1 MQHERIETDPNVMQG
16 KPVIRGTRVT
26 VEQVVRECAHGLT
39 ASEVAAQYPRLTEPD
54 VLAALAFAADYL
66 ANDITF
72 AAE

>member
-1 MQHERIETDPNVMQG
+1 MAHERIETDPTVMQG

-26 VEQVVRECAHGLT
+26 VEQIVRECARGLGT
-39 ASEVAAQYPRLTEPD
+39 AEVAEQYPRLTHDD

-66 ANDITF
+66 ANDITV